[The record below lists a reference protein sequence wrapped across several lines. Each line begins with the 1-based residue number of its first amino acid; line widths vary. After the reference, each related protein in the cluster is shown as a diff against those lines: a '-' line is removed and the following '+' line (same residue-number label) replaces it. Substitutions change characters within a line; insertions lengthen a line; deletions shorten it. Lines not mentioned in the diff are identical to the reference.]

1 MKFYIKN
8 QHQQKG
14 ENNTYVSLF
23 KEERTKKCSSLYLT
37 SYVVTWQLKKKLF
50 VLMWRSW
57 NWNVIRNFFPCSSI
71 DIRSSEKFLQ
81 KNNISLFHFRWHN
94 TDSRD
99 SKFIATDPTVIR
111 ASKRSKNSDISSN
124 GAICR
129 GWHQNQLVP
138 GTTTTPD
145 SRDNAVIKC
154 AVKQFA
160 GSNMHFL
167 DTFQVLNY
175 FVNDKKLLE
184 FVIFIR

>member
-1 MKFYIKN
+1 MLQPDNSKRNFLYSCEEVEIEMSYIF
-8 QHQQKG
+8 
-14 ENNTYVSLF
+14 SLF
-23 KEERTKKCSSLYLT
+23 LNWYYKFRKS
-37 SYVVTWQLKKKLF
+37 F
-50 VLMWRSW
+50 V
-57 NWNVIRNFFPCSSI
+57 
-71 DIRSSEKFLQ
+71 Q
-81 KNNISLFHFRWHN
+81 KNNILLFYFRWHN

-99 SKFIATDPTVIR
+99 SKFIASDPTVIR
-111 ASKRSKNSDISSN
+111 ASKRSKNSNISNN

-167 DTFQVLNY
+167 DTFQV
-175 FVNDKKLLE
+175 
-184 FVIFIR
+184 